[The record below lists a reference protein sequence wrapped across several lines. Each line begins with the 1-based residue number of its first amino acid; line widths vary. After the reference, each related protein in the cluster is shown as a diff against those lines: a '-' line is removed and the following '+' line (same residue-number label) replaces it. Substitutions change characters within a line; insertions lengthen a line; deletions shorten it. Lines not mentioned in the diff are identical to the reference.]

1 MVPSLKHA
9 ANAETLLIG
18 NWGFIPHP
26 STTELAANIGYDFV
40 AADMEHSP
48 VSYETLENMLRGT
61 DAADGDTETLV
72 RVADDEPTTL
82 QRTLDL
88 GPDAILVPMVNTSE
102 QAERIVN
109 ATRYPPAGVR
119 GIGPG
124 RATKYSLSLAEH
136 IEADDNAFA
145 THVQLESEQAIE
157 NAAEI
162 AAVDGIDGVFVGPLD
177 LSISIGQFGEY
188 ESTKFQDAV
197 DRALMAARE
206 ADVAIGTF
214 ATNAAERE
222 QRLAWDIDYLVAGVD
237 LLYVA
242 KGASEALAHSREF
255 VENQ

>member
-1 MVPSLKHA
+1 MAIPRRLFVWPTMNRRRYNGLSISVLTRSLFQWSTHLSRPSVSS
-9 ANAETLLIG
+9 TLL
-18 NWGFIPHP
+18 
-26 STTELAANIGYDFV
+26 
-40 AADMEHSP
+40 
-48 VSYETLENMLRGT
+48 
-61 DAADGDTETLV
+61 
-72 RVADDEPTTL
+72 
-82 QRTLDL
+82 
-88 GPDAILVPMVNTSE
+88 
-102 QAERIVN
+102 
-109 ATRYPPAGVR
+109 ATPPAGVR

-177 LSISIGQFGEY
+177 LSMSIGQFGEY